1 MYSRST
7 IALVVGMLLSGRVVS
22 ARAQD
27 TTAARPDRDTPQGYA
42 PPPEPTQAPPAA
54 SAPVAAPAA
63 AATVPAAA
71 PVAPA
76 SSRAAIGAQLGF
88 VDVLPTRSSERIQA
102 LLDNA
107 VALRRDGV
115 TELANAQAER
125 EKTKGL
131 VASSKQEIS
140 SIDSKRKV
148 AEKNKEEG
156 EKVAL
161 QAEKKDAE
169 RRKQFLERRLDLH
182 EAEIDRAKAI
192 QKLATTMTSALQMEQ
207 QLAVRR
213 AERAHTAASDP
224 AGARRQDA
232 VIVELEGKGLEAK
245 RMQAEAEKQVADK
258 DVDLAKRRLELH
270 KAQISA
276 AGPGL

>member
-1 MYSRST
+1 MYSRGMT
-7 IALVVGMLLSGRVVS
+7 AVVALLIGRALSAS
-22 ARAQD
+22 AQD
-27 TTAARPDRDTPQGYA
+27 TTAAPPASEAPQGYA
-42 PPPEPTQAPPAA
+42 PQPAQ
-54 SAPVAAPAA
+54 APAA
-63 AATVPAAA
+63 TPAPAPAPTPAAAPAAA

-88 VDVLPTRSSERIQA
+88 VDVLPTRTPDRIQA

-107 VALRRDGV
+107 AALGRDGQM
-115 TELANAQAER
+115 ELVNAQAER
-125 EKTKGL
+125 EKTKGML
-131 VASSKQEIS
+131 AASKQEIS

-169 RRKQFLERRLDLH
+169 RHKQFLERRLDLH

-192 QKLATTMTSALQMEQ
+192 QKLAVTMTSALQMEQ
-207 QLAVRR
+207 QLATRR
-213 AERAHTAASDP
+213 AGRAQTSASDP
-224 AGARRQDA
+224 AGAQRQDV
-232 VIVELEGKGLEAK
+232 VIIELEGKGLEAK
-245 RMQAEAEKQVADK
+245 RQQAEAEKQVADK

>member
-1 MYSRST
+1 M
-7 IALVVGMLLSGRVVS
+7 
-22 ARAQD
+22 
-27 TTAARPDRDTPQGYA
+27 
-42 PPPEPTQAPPAA
+42 
-54 SAPVAAPAA
+54 
-63 AATVPAAA
+63 
-71 PVAPA
+71 
-76 SSRAAIGAQLGF
+76 
-88 VDVLPTRSSERIQA
+88 LPTRTPERIQA

-107 VALRRDGV
+107 AALGRDGQM
-115 TELANAQAER
+115 ELANAQAEK
-125 EKTKGL
+125 EKTKGML
-131 VASSKQEIS
+131 ASSKQEIS

-148 AEKNKEEG
+148 AEKNKQEG

-161 QAEKKDAE
+161 EAEKKDAE

-192 QKLATTMTSALQMEQ
+192 QKLAATMTSALQMEQ
-207 QLAVRR
+207 QLATRR
-213 AERAHTAASDP
+213 AGRAHASASDP

-232 VIVELEGKGLEAK
+232 VIIELEGKGLEAK
-245 RMQAEAEKQVADK
+245 RQQAEAEKQVANK